1 MVSCYY
7 RIQPLKWRGIK
18 MELRLLTDCLYGYLK
33 AEKTAL
39 NLY

>member
-1 MVSCYY
+1 
-7 RIQPLKWRGIK
+7 

-39 NLY
+39 NLYWGSGRFF